1 MIVLDMIEVYLKSV
15 CNIYTSQ
22 KAIRVKRA
30 CEKQRLSRLAAS
42 FSSTHSFPR
51 TQVKATHLNSGSRTQ
66 VEATHSNFGSR
77 TQVETDDDPLTAVS
91 NRNNG
96 RVNPDL
102 YSEVD
107 RSAVQ
112 ELVTFT
118 PEEIQMYDKENNQL
132 FDEMNAISDE
142 VKTIGGKVVEIA
154 RLQEIFTEKVLQQE
168 QDLNRLSST
177 VIESTES
184 IKEGNDE
191 LREAM
196 KKSAGFRVWVLF
208 FIITLAFT
216 VLFLDWYNP

>member
-1 MIVLDMIEVYLKSV
+1 MIEVYLKSV
-15 CNIYTSQ
+15 CNIYTEQ

-30 CEKQRLSRLAAS
+30 CEKQRLSRLAAC
-42 FSSTHSFPR
+42 FSSTHSFHFGPSFGRR
-51 TQVKATHLNSGSRTQ
+51 TRI
-66 VEATHSNFGSR
+66 EA
-77 TQVETDDDPLTAVS
+77 DDGPPLTTMS
-91 NRNNG
+91 HRTNG

-112 ELVTFT
+112 EPVTFT

-132 FDEMNAISDE
+132 YDEMNAISDE

-154 RLQEIFTEKVLQQE
+154 RLQEIFTEKVLEQE

-177 VIESTES
+177 VIASTEN